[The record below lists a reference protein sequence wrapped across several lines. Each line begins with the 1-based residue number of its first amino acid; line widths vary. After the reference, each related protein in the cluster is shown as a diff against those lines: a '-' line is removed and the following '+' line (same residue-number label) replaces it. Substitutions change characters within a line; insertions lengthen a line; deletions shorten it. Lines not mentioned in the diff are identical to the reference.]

1 MSIPVF
7 PLTVPPLTALL
18 GFIAAVTFLHPLL
31 LPLVKVAL
39 FLLVWSAAFRL
50 VNSRSPLEFVLMI
63 LFILDGCSLMCGL
76 LCAGGGGGGMSAAR
90 MVSSVVFLALYALT
104 RFP

>member
-1 MSIPVF
+1 MSIPVL

-18 GFIAAVTFLHPLL
+18 GFIAAVTFLRPVL

-39 FLLVWSAAFRL
+39 FLLVWSATFRL
-50 VNSRSPLEFVLMI
+50 VNSRSPLEFVLMV

-76 LCAGGGGGGMSAAR
+76 VCGSGGGMGAFR
-90 MVSSVVFLALYALT
+90 MVSSFLFLALYALT

>member
-1 MSIPVF
+1 MNIPVL

-18 GFIAAVTFLHPLL
+18 GFTAAVTFLRPVL

-50 VNSRSPLEFVLMI
+50 VNSRSPLEFVLMV

-76 LCAGGGGGGMSAAR
+76 VCGSGGGMGAVR
-90 MVSSVVFLALYALT
+90 MASSFLFLALYALT

>member
-1 MSIPVF
+1 MSIPVL

-18 GFIAAVTFLHPLL
+18 GFISAVTFLRPVL

-50 VNSRSPLEFVLMI
+50 VNSRSPLEFVLMV
-63 LFILDGCSLMCGL
+63 LFILDGCSLACGL
-76 LCAGGGGGGMSAAR
+76 AGGSGGGMGAVR
-90 MVSSVVFLALYALT
+90 MASSFLFLVLYALT